1 MVAMEMVL
9 LTALVVLVKEVV
21 SIAISDVV
29 AVVLE
34 VVEAVEARRAPD
46 FMHRNSTI
54 NKVGI
59 ISHRIINILGF
70 WGRAV
75 GRRIGG

>member
-21 SIAISDVV
+21 FDAISDAV

-34 VVEAVEARRAPD
+34 VVEAAEARRAPD

-54 NKVGI
+54 NKDGVIG
-59 ISHRIINILGF
+59 HRIINVLGF
-70 WGRAV
+70 WGRAM
-75 GRRIGG
+75 RRRTEG